1 MKKDFPA
8 DYVCFKYMAK
18 LALRDMK
25 SSEEFNVTI
34 SIHHDKFRI
43 TQRLV
48 KKTRLLST
56 RTRDD
61 AAFSLTKQLEAI
73 LTLVLFHLAT

>member
-8 DYVCFKYMAK
+8 DYVCFKYTAK

-25 SSEEFNVTI
+25 PSEEFNVTI

-48 KKTRLLST
+48 EKTRLLST
-56 RTRDD
+56 RTRDT
-61 AAFSLTKQLEAI
+61 AFSLTKQLEAI
-73 LTLVLFHLAT
+73 LTLVLFHLTT